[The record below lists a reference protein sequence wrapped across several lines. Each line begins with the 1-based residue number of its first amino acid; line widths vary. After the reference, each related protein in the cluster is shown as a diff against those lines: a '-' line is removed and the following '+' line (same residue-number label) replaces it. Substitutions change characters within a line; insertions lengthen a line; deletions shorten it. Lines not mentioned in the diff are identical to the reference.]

1 LSDDVILE
9 CFLELPEITKIPNY
23 KNLIIK
29 KIEEIKESMKEKIP
43 GLAEELPKIESLELK

>member
-1 LSDDVILE
+1 MSDDVILE

-29 KIEEIKESMKEKIP
+29 KIEAIKESMKEKIP
-43 GLAEELPKIESLELK
+43 GIAEELPKIESLELK